1 MIRLSSKEKFSK
13 ERMFVL
19 RYVIGVDGGGTKTV
33 AVAYDLQG
41 NVLGEG
47 KSGFSNVM
55 VDFKEATK
63 HIISAIQE
71 AQQHLAPEECEYI
84 YLGIAGSEGIENKEE
99 LIQILIDTFQTKI
112 SVVNDSIIAH
122 AATLRGNDGVLVIAG
137 TGAIAVGIDDQK
149 CVFAGGW
156 GHLLGDEGSGYWIAM
171 EAFRQMIRET
181 DNSLPLSR
189 LSKEILQEIGYS
201 DPQDIKLYAYSRPK
215 ADIAQLSKVV
225 SRLADENESEAI
237 AILNEAGVRL
247 GEMTVNCI
255 RKLGVAS
262 KVDIG
267 LSGSIFLHIP
277 RVLKSYQQ
285 YLSDHLTVPFHLVTE
300 VVPATKGAY
309 YLAKKAL
316 P

>member
-1 MIRLSSKEKFSK
+1 
-13 ERMFVL
+13 MFVL

-55 VDFKEATK
+55 VDFAEATK
-63 HIISAIQE
+63 HIIAAIQQ
-71 AQQHLAPEECEYI
+71 AQQGLQANDCEYI

-99 LIQILIDTFQTKI
+99 LIQTLIDTFQTKI

-122 AATLRGNDGVLVIAG
+122 AATLKGNDGVLVIAG
-137 TGAIAVGIDDQK
+137 TGAIAVGIDGPN

-171 EAFRQMIRET
+171 EAFRQIIRET
-181 DNSLPLSR
+181 DYSLPLSR
-189 LSKEILQEIGYS
+189 LSQEILAEIGYT

-225 SRLADENESEAI
+225 SRLADENEEVAVR
-237 AILNEAGVRL
+237 ILDEAGVRL

-255 RKLGVAS
+255 RKLGVQT

-267 LSGSIFLHIP
+267 LSGSIFVHIP
-277 RVLKSYQQ
+277 RVIKRYQQ
-285 YLSDHLTVPFHLVTE
+285 YLADKLSVDFHLMTE

-309 YLAKKAL
+309 YLAKKEL